1 MCSDLLAPKTDFFSI
16 GTNDLI
22 QYTIAVDRGN
32 DKIAYLYQPF
42 HVGVLR
48 LIKNIIDEGKK
59 NNIMVAM
66 CGEMAGDPLSTVLL
80 LGLGLDEFSM
90 SPQSLLEVKNIIR
103 SVTLKD
109 AKKLADE
116 VMRMSSY
123 MNITTYIKEW
133 MNEKFPDLT
142 LV

>member
-1 MCSDLLAPKTDFFSI
+1 MKTDFFSI

-48 LIKNIIDEGKK
+48 LIKMIIEKGHEHS
-59 NNIMVAM
+59 IPVAM
-66 CGEMAGDPLSTVLL
+66 CGEMAGDPLTTVLL

-103 SVTLKD
+103 SVTLEE
-109 AKKLADE
+109 AKEMVDK
-116 VMRMSSY
+116 VMSMTSLV
-123 MNITTYIKEW
+123 NINTYIRKW
-133 MNEKFPDLT
+133 MHDRFGAIISA
-142 LV
+142 